1 MTPIEKAHLKHK
13 FMLLSRQLC
22 LPLVP
27 SKVTQKDIEKLTEA
41 AKDDE
46 DFDKLMDML
55 IGFNYDN

>member
-13 FMLLSRQLC
+13 FLTLSRQLC

-27 SKVTQKDIEKLTEA
+27 SQVTEKDIEKLTEA
-41 AKDDE
+41 AQDDE

-55 IGFNYDN
+55 IGVE

>member
-1 MTPIEKAHLKHK
+1 MTPVEKAHLMHK
-13 FMLLSRQLC
+13 FIALSRELC

-41 AKDDE
+41 AQYDD

-55 IGFNYDN
+55 IGFSYE